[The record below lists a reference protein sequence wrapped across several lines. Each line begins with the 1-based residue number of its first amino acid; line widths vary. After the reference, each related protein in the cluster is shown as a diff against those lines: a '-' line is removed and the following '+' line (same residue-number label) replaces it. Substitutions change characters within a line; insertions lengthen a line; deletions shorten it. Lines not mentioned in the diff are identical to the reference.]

1 MYTYKLDECRLP
13 IKVWANQGD
22 IETAALKQIENAASL
37 PFAYHHAVL
46 LSDGHCGY
54 GAPIGGVAAM
64 DGVIVPYFV
73 GKDIGCGMSAI
84 KTKIKEWDSEIIKEV
99 MGEIRNQIPVG
110 MKGLEHP
117 LFDEMPQKQTDA
129 GIKEG
134 WVGTTVIFKEWNNAA
149 KQIGTLGGGNHFI
162 ELQKDPEGNLWVML
176 HSGSRHLGS
185 VVCDHYNKLAVDLN
199 AKYFSSVP
207 PNWQL
212 AFFPIDSN
220 EGQAYMQE
228 MDYCLKYALFNRY
241 RMIKLIMR
249 ILQDKF
255 KIPGGGAILDDYG
268 FEAPKDNGIINI
280 HHNYAVY
287 ENHFG
292 KNVLVHRK
300 GATRVREGEIGI
312 IPGSQGT
319 SSYIVRGKG
328 NPESYMSC
336 SHGAGRKMSRTAAVA
351 NLNLQDEI
359 AKMDAQGIIH
369 GMRNQDDL
377 DEASGSYKDIE
388 NVISQQLDLIDVLVE
403 LKPVASIK
411 DHGKRKRR

>member
-1 MYTYKLDECRLP
+1 MYIYKPERCRLP
-13 IKVWANQGD
+13 IKVWAKEGD
-22 IETAALKQIENAASL
+22 IEEGALTQIENTASL
-37 PFAYHHAVL
+37 PFSFHHVAL
-46 LSDGHCGY
+46 MPDAHQGY
-54 GAPIGGVAAM
+54 GISIGGVVATKKVVIPNAV
-64 DGVIVPYFV
+64 GV
-73 GKDIGCGMSAI
+73 DISCGVATM
-84 KTKIKEWDSEIIKEV
+84 KTKIKEWDSDIIKEV
-99 MGEIRNQIPVG
+99 MGEIRNQIPIG
-110 MKGLEHP
+110 KDKLEHP
-117 LFDEMPQKQTDA
+117 LFDEMPEFGSTA
-129 GIKEG
+129 NREYA
-134 WVGTTVIFKEWNNAA
+134 VICDREYNAAA

-162 ELQKDPEGNLWVML
+162 SLEKDAEGYLWILL
-176 HSGSRHLGS
+176 HSGSRHLGKT
-185 VVCDHYNKLAVDLN
+185 VCDEYNKIAIKMN
-199 AKYFSSVP
+199 ERYFSSVP
-207 PNWQL
+207 SNYQL
-212 AFFPIDSN
+212 AFLPLESN

-228 MDYCLKYALFNRY
+228 MNYCMKYALANRL
-241 RMIKLIMR
+241 RMIKLIVG

-255 KIPGGGAILDDYG
+255 KIPGGGAILGDYG

-280 HHNYAVY
+280 HHNYAAM
-287 ENHFG
+287 ESHFG
-292 KNVLVHRK
+292 ENVLVHRK
-300 GATRVREGEIGI
+300 GATRVREGEIGVI
-312 IPGSQGT
+312 LGSQGT

-377 DEASGSYKDIE
+377 DEASGSYKDIT

>member
-1 MYTYKLDECRLP
+1 
-13 IKVWANQGD
+13 
-22 IETAALKQIENAASL
+22 
-37 PFAYHHAVL
+37 
-46 LSDGHCGY
+46 
-54 GAPIGGVAAM
+54 
-64 DGVIVPYFV
+64 
-73 GKDIGCGMSAI
+73 
-84 KTKIKEWDSEIIKEV
+84 

-280 HHNYAVY
+280 HHNYAAM
-287 ENHFG
+287 ESHFG
-292 KNVLVHRK
+292 ENVLVHRK

-328 NPESYMSC
+328 NPDSFMSC

-403 LKPVASIK
+403 LKPVA
-411 DHGKRKRR
+411 